1 MRNCNSWDNDILVDT
16 LEAIYEKAFEY
27 SSNNYNENYIDF
39 VINYVVQFHLS
50 MTDFFHLFLNGLI
63 EENFKETF
71 PTITL
76 KEDIININ
84 DKNKIKELINMTR
97 NPDDDIGVIGNDIK
111 DVDNKKFKGI
121 KLADNTKNINKE
133 EVNKSPINLE
143 CENIQQG
150 KVINSIEEI
159 KKEKNTIVITKDSG
173 KGNNEYDLLIKSF
186 NDKFS
191 KLENKISL
199 LEEDKKNKDKII
211 NNLQKDYSALK
222 EDHSALKKEHSV
234 LSEKYRR
241 YEIKLAKNIQNVNF
255 LRKNLEII
263 SYRDLTKRILD
274 NMIHYVSD
282 RENNIF
288 NGANKRKE
296 KLGILN
302 NNYSYPG
309 IEYMKKPIEEMS
321 TKYYK
326 SNSISRIPKIVY
338 LFKKLP
344 IELKEKPT
352 EKVAKSFLNLMI
364 NSTDDKVTKFV
375 KNELNLN
382 GEINEIYFK

>member
-1 MRNCNSWDNDILVDT
+1 
-16 LEAIYEKAFEY
+16 
-27 SSNNYNENYIDF
+27 
-39 VINYVVQFHLS
+39 
-50 MTDFFHLFLNGLI
+50 
-63 EENFKETF
+63 
-71 PTITL
+71 
-76 KEDIININ
+76 
-84 DKNKIKELINMTR
+84 MTR

-111 DVDNKKFKGI
+111 DVDNKKFKGT
-121 KLADNTKNINKE
+121 KFADNTKNIYKE
-133 EVNKSPINLE
+133 EVDKSQINLE

-159 KKEKNTIVITKDSG
+159 KEEKNTIVITKDSG

-191 KLENKISL
+191 KLENRISL

-222 EDHSALKKEHSV
+222 EDYSALKKDHSALKKDHTV

-241 YEIKLAKNIQNVNF
+241 NEIKLTKNIQNVNF
-255 LRKNLEII
+255 LSKNLQII

-364 NSTDDKVTKFV
+364 NSADDKVTKFV